1 VATPGNSLVIGFET
15 VEYASL
21 TDVGVR
27 RSHNQDAHSTLL
39 ANDEEQWHERGHIFL
54 VADGMG
60 AHAVGE
66 LASELAVSIIPHTY
80 HKYAP
85 QGAIPALRKA
95 FIEANASI
103 HAKGQQNPEF
113 GGMGTTT
120 TALLLRP
127 EGAWI
132 GHVGDSRTYR
142 IRHGN
147 IEQLS
152 FDHSLLWEIARRQGV
167 DPDTLPDIQKNVIV
181 RSLGPEP
188 LVQVD
193 VEGPHPIRPGDIFVL
208 CSDGLS
214 GHLSDSEIGAIA
226 GSLPAAEAC
235 QFLVDLANLRGGQD
249 NITVLIV
256 RVNSR
261 PDDCQPKKVVQPRWY
276 RRMPWP
282 LTALV
287 AGVLLVGIAAYL
299 YHIAMRPVSI
309 AVFIVAAAAIIGG
322 LGGLVMTLAREK
334 RRLADDPGFSKPK
347 VYRQA
352 PCQTERPLVEKL
364 SKAVKNL
371 KQQIKEKH
379 WEMDWSAYQQ
389 HEDAAE
395 ALIGQEKLT
404 EGFCEYCRGMR
415 MLAETVQRYRP
426 RGPEGFAPLWDK
438 PDVSY
443 KWDKSEVSDNPE
455 GS

>member
-1 VATPGNSLVIGFET
+1 VIGFDT
-15 VEYASL
+15 IEYASL
-21 TDVGVR
+21 TDVGIK

-39 ANDEEQWHERGHIFL
+39 ANDEEQWRDRGHIFV

-85 QGAIPALRKA
+85 QGGIPALRKA

-127 EGAWI
+127 EGAWV

-142 IRHGN
+142 IRDGK
-147 IEQLS
+147 IDQLS
-152 FDHSLLWEIARRQGV
+152 FDHSLVWEIARRQGV
-167 DPDTLPDIQKNVIV
+167 EPETLQGIPSNVIV

-193 VEGPHPIRPGDIFVL
+193 VEGPHPIRQGDIFVL

-214 GHLSDSEIGAIA
+214 GQLSDSEIGAIA
-226 GSLPAAEAC
+226 SALPAAEAC
-235 QFLVDLANLRGGQD
+235 RFLIDLANLRGGPD

-261 PDDCQPKKVVQPRWY
+261 PDGDQEVPIEKKAWY
-276 RRMPWP
+276 QRLPWP
-282 LTALV
+282 LTSLV
-287 AGVLLVGIAAYL
+287 AGVLLVGGAAYL
-299 YHIAMRPVSI
+299 YHIGLREVSI
-309 AVFIVAAAAIIGG
+309 AVFVLAALAIVGG
-322 LGGLVMTLAREK
+322 LIGLCMTLAREK
-334 RRLADDPGFSKPK
+334 RRMALEPGSAKPR
-347 VYRQA
+347 VYRRVSCQA
-352 PCQTERPLVEKL
+352 EGPLVEKL

-371 KQQIKEKH
+371 KQQIKEKQ
-379 WEMDWSAYQQ
+379 WEMDWPSYQR

-395 ALIGQEKLT
+395 SLIGQQKLL
-404 EGFCEYCRGMR
+404 EGFCEYCRAMR

-426 RGPEGFAPLWDK
+426 RGAEGFSPNWEK
-438 PDVSY
+438 
-443 KWDKSEVSDNPE
+443 
-455 GS
+455 